1 MTTPATVALTAAPT
15 AAATE
20 AAGLV
25 LDALATAFGGWSQF
39 SNETVG
45 EAIFGHF
52 NNGGVAR
59 ALGNTSDEVMDAA
72 ASLIAERWEDCG
84 VEFAPTRIE
93 IAAGFAAAR
102 ARVEGA

>member
-1 MTTPATVALTAAPT
+1 MTTAPAATP
-15 AAATE
+15 ATE
-20 AAGLV
+20 AAMHV

-39 SNETVG
+39 GDETVG
-45 EAIFGHF
+45 AAIFGQF

-59 ALGNTSDEVMDAA
+59 ALGNTADEVMLAA
-72 ASLIAERWEDCG
+72 AHLLAERWGDCG
-84 VEFAPTRIE
+84 VEVEPTRRD